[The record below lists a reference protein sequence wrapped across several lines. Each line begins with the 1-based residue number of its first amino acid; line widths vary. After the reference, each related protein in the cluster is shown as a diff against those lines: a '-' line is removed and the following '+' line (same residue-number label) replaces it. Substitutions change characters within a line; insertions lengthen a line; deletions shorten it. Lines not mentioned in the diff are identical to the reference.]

1 MELEKLLKDAGLTQ
15 YEAGAYYSLIAG
27 GVLSANEISRNA
39 HIPMGKIYETL
50 KSLGDKGF
58 IEVQN
63 SRPKKYHP
71 VQPRTAFAGHYR
83 RMEKEKEKEL
93 GKLQETITQI
103 ERAMP
108 EKRKVTDDDEMF
120 WTTTFGT
127 KEMEAAYISY
137 FMQAESE
144 ICIATS
150 RSMRESTHKYYQKL
164 LTPMV
169 ALVIETAKKGTKF
182 SILDSKTGISE
193 ICAGLI
199 GTINDKK
206 VRDDVDGRISIR
218 EKETDYDL
226 VLVDNDT
233 TIIDIGDPIAP
244 GTVLGTFK
252 ICDRKF
258 NARLRGKFDSLWN
271 CR

>member
-1 MELEKLLKDAGLTQ
+1 MELEQLLKDAGLTQ
-15 YEAGAYYSLIAG
+15 YEAAAYYCLIAG

-39 HIPMGKIYETL
+39 SIPMGKIYETL

-71 VQPRTAFAGHYR
+71 VKPKAAFAGYYQHVK
-83 RMEKEKEKEL
+83 KEKDKEL
-93 GKLQETITQI
+93 GLLQETITQI
-103 ERAMP
+103 EQAMP
-108 EKRKVTDDDEMF
+108 EKRKVADDEEMF

-144 ICIATS
+144 ICIITS
-150 RSMRESTHKYYQKL
+150 RSMRKSTHKYYQKL

-169 ALVIETAKKGTKF
+169 ALVIETAKKGTRF
-182 SILDSKTGISE
+182 RILDSKTGISE
-193 ICAGLI
+193 ICADLLESI
-199 GTINDKK
+199 RDKK
-206 VRDDVDGRISIR
+206 TRDEVNSRITIR
-218 EKETDYDL
+218 EKETDYDY
-226 VLVDNDT
+226 VIADDDT
-233 TIIDIGDPIAP
+233 AILDIGDPIAP

-258 NARLRGKFDSLWN
+258 NSRLRERFDSLWES
-271 CR
+271 